1 MLKRAGVASAG
12 LFALAALPAVI
23 GLWGFSVDDARISVR
38 VAENLAEGYGYR
50 FNRSGPVTDAVTPL
64 GWAPLL
70 SLVAGDGMDETL
82 LRARWLGA
90 VVWIASAALLGGI
103 LRELGRASR
112 ALALIT
118 LAVCVPLGAWAVS
131 GMETPWVTLLAVL
144 ALVRSRWAAA
154 AAGAAAAWRPELL
167 PWALTL
173 AVGGALA
180 PSPGGDERARPRRVV
195 EALALA
201 VAPAVLFGAARWVS
215 FGTPVPL
222 AAVAKPS
229 DFSLGLRYVL
239 GALCLAGPPWLLLG
253 SRAYRRLPVRA
264 RVWLVAFAVHC
275 AAVLLAGGDWMSFY
289 RLFVPVLPS
298 VIAVGALLQQH
309 STLVAGVG
317 RAVPVL
323 FVSGALWWYQAADAR
338 AVSAARAQLIETARP
353 LLGSSSVIAGVDI
366 GWLGAAAPE
375 ATIVDLAG
383 VTDPTIAPL
392 PGGHTTK
399 RVPSSLLVHRD
410 VDTLVL
416 LLADHE
422 KLQTPWY
429 DSAFHYGVDALLGST
444 AHDLGFEPVG
454 QVPLPRTPRSYV
466 VLRRGAPYS
475 EGR

>member
-1 MLKRAGVASAG
+1 
-12 LFALAALPAVI
+12 
-23 GLWGFSVDDARISVR
+23 
-38 VAENLAEGYGYR
+38 
-50 FNRSGPVTDAVTPL
+50 
-64 GWAPLL
+64 
-70 SLVAGDGMDETL
+70 
-82 LRARWLGA
+82 
-90 VVWIASAALLGGI
+90 
-103 LRELGRASR
+103 
-112 ALALIT
+112 
-118 LAVCVPLGAWAVS
+118 
-131 GMETPWVTLLAVL
+131 
-144 ALVRSRWAAA
+144 
-154 AAGAAAAWRPELL
+154 
-167 PWALTL
+167 
-173 AVGGALA
+173 
-180 PSPGGDERARPRRVV
+180 
-195 EALALA
+195 
-201 VAPAVLFGAARWVS
+201 
-215 FGTPVPL
+215 
-222 AAVAKPS
+222 
-229 DFSLGLRYVL
+229 
-239 GALCLAGPPWLLLG
+239 
-253 SRAYRRLPVRA
+253 
-264 RVWLVAFAVHC
+264 
-275 AAVLLAGGDWMSFY
+275 FY

-309 STLVAGVG
+309 STLVAGVE

-410 VDTLVL
+410 VATLVL